1 MKMFDKG
8 KTEFLKNKNKWLIII
23 GFVGIGLIF
32 LSSLFPSGNQSRKS
46 DQKKA
51 AKPLRL

>member
-1 MKMFDKG
+1 MKMFDKS

-32 LSSLFPSGNQSRKS
+32 LSSFFPVGQSEQKIRP
-46 DQKKA
+46 KKA